1 MSYCGAGLCYVWSS
15 DFDQYDSHI
24 PQSVPKGG
32 LHHQTRRAGLP
43 GFGRQFELIAKPH
56 RVLSFDYDD
65 EYDLMVAATSDGRL
79 RIVEKL
85 GREPYM
91 EVGFDSGVEPTTL

>member
-1 MSYCGAGLCYVWSS
+1 M
-15 DFDQYDSHI
+15 
-24 PQSVPKGG
+24 PKGG

-91 EVGFDSGVEPTTL
+91 EVGFDPGVEPTTLQIIK